1 MSFKKGYKP
10 WNKNTKGIM
19 VAWNKGKKRP
29 PFSDEWKQKI
39 SFSKKGKKITEIT
52 RERMKIAQKGKIV
65 LPETRLKISNSLK
78 GKIPKFIPTTL
89 GTHRTDKQKET
100 MSNAQR
106 KRIKNGKHNWWKG
119 GISSENHRIRNGVEF
134 RLWREAVF
142 ARDNWTCQKT
152 GKRCIE
158 LHPHH
163 ILPFAYY
170 PELRFAIDNG
180 ITLSKDSHRE
190 FHKIYGIKNNTLE
203 QLNEFLKK

>member
-1 MSFKKGYKP
+1 MAGNFFR
-10 WNKNTKGIM
+10 TKEYIEKMRQAKIGHFTSEETKRKIGL
-19 VAWNKGKKRP
+19 ANSISQKGKKL
-29 PFSDEWKQKI
+29 SKETKEKM
-39 SFSKKGKKITEIT
+39 SKSKKGKKPYIMTDEIKKK
-52 RERMKIAQKGKIV
+52 M
-65 LPETRLKISNSLK
+65 SD
-78 GKIPKFIPTTL
+78 
-89 GTHRTDKQKET
+89 THRTMKGELAG
-100 MSNAQR
+100 N
-106 KRIKNGKHNWWKG
+106 WKG
-119 GISSENHRIRNGVEF
+119 GITPINRRIRNCIEF
-134 RLWREAVF
+134 RLWREAIF